1 MSDLVL
7 SNLTIQGHPIGLFY
21 NDPTPPVDPWNPL
34 NLPPYTIR
42 VQLTNTSFDCST
54 QGYTGTWVSR
64 GNGIWDIT
72 FVNTDWNRLLTDSIG
87 FWASRQEHRILGMNS
102 TGVTDMERFE
112 DIGQDYL
119 IGTIPLFDTTALTN
133 VTNMF
138 YECYK
143 VEGGALAL
151 YQQMSTQTNVPEDHS
166 GCFKSCGADTQT
178 GSAELEQIPTSWG
191 GTME

>member
-21 NDPTPPVDPWNPL
+21 GEPTPPVDPWNPL
-34 NLPPYTIR
+34 NLPAYTIR
-42 VQLTNTSFDCST
+42 VQLTDTSFDCSA

-64 GNGIWDIT
+64 GNGVWDIT

-87 FWASRQEHRILGMNS
+87 FWAQRKEHRILGINS

-112 DIGQDYL
+112 DCGQSYL
-119 IGTIPLFDTTALTN
+119 KGTIPLFDTTALTN

-138 YECYK
+138 YACYD

-151 YQQMSTQTNVPEDHS
+151 YQQMSTQTNVPANHS
-166 GCFKSCGADTQT
+166 GCFRSCGSDTQT
-178 GSAELEQIPTSWG
+178 GAAELAQIPSGWK
-191 GTME
+191 